1 MHIGNIYAMLGAWLS
16 ARSRGDDMLL
26 RIEDIDEPRVVP
38 GAAELMMDDLHWLG
52 LDWDGDPVFQSAR
65 HDLYREALHC
75 LENLTIDDAY
85 DSPFDAR
92 NDHTPAVGSAPNGAI
107 AGTTPLIYPC
117 FCSRADIR
125 AASAPQEGD
134 RFMVYPGTCR
144 RLIASDPDTVRRR
157 LANGD
162 RHSLRIAM
170 PADTNPRAT
179 VQFDD
184 AVFGHQE
191 FNLARDVG
199 DTIVRRADGLFSYQL
214 VVVVD
219 DLDMGVDDIVRG
231 RDLLRSNALQIAIR
245 RALIKAGFRKAK
257 TQASAPSQHA
267 PQSQYTPYNPE
278 NPRYAHLPLIDNAA
292 GRRLAKRERSLDMGV
307 LRAHGVTAEQ
317 VVGYCAWLLGL
328 QGDSAHTSPQPMSAV
343 EALQEFY
350 EGVRLA
356 CEELNIDLAGG
367 DTTASVTGLTVNVTA
382 IGRAR
387 RSDIVYRNGAKPNDL
402 ICITGN
408 LGAAYMGFQLL
419 EREKRVLR
427 GVKDPEPEFKGNEY
441 LLQRY
446 LKPVARKDIVELLAE
461 EKIVPTSMI
470 DLSDGLASDLLQICK
485 ASKCGARIYLD
496 RIPIA
501 RQTTAF
507 AEEIHTDPVVAA
519 LNGGE
524 DYELLFTVPLAL
536 QERVMRMGGVDVIG
550 HITAEN
556 TGAYLVTPDGGE
568 IRLKAQGFRDKE

>member
-16 ARSRGDDMLL
+16 ARSRGDGMLL

-85 DSPFDAR
+85 DSPFDER
-92 NDHTPAVGSAPNGAI
+92 NDHTPAVGSAANNAI

-144 RLIASDPDTVRRR
+144 RLIASNPDTVRRR

-170 PADTNPRAT
+170 PADTNPHAT

-191 FNLARDVG
+191 FNLAHDVG

-292 GRRLAKRERSLDMGV
+292 GRRLAKRERSLDMGA

-328 QGDSAHTSPQPMSAV
+328 QGDSAHTSPQPMGAV
-343 EALQEFY
+343 EALQEFDW
-350 EGVRLA
+350 GKIRA
-356 CEELNIDLAGG
+356 
-367 DTTASVTGLTVNVTA
+367 DTADRSISQDDFDAYFGL
-382 IGRAR
+382 
-387 RSDIVYRNGAKPNDL
+387 
-402 ICITGN
+402 
-408 LGAAYMGFQLL
+408 
-419 EREKRVLR
+419 
-427 GVKDPEPEFKGNEY
+427 
-441 LLQRY
+441 
-446 LKPVARKDIVELLAE
+446 
-461 EKIVPTSMI
+461 
-470 DLSDGLASDLLQICK
+470 
-485 ASKCGARIYLD
+485 
-496 RIPIA
+496 
-501 RQTTAF
+501 
-507 AEEIHTDPVVAA
+507 
-519 LNGGE
+519 
-524 DYELLFTVPLAL
+524 
-536 QERVMRMGGVDVIG
+536 
-550 HITAEN
+550 
-556 TGAYLVTPDGGE
+556 
-568 IRLKAQGFRDKE
+568 

>member
-1 MHIGNIYAMLGAWLS
+1 MPGRFAPTPSGRMHIGNIYAMLGAWLS
-16 ARSRGDDMLL
+16 ARSRGDGMLL

-85 DSPFDAR
+85 DSPFDER
-92 NDHTPAVGSAPNGAI
+92 NDHTPAVGSAANNAI

-170 PADTNPRAT
+170 PADTNPHAT

-191 FNLARDVG
+191 FNLAHDVG

-257 TQASAPSQHA
+257 TQTSAPSQHA

-292 GRRLAKRERSLDMGV
+292 GRRLAKRERSLDMGA

-343 EALQEFY
+343 EALQEFDW
-350 EGVRLA
+350 GKVRA
-356 CEELNIDLAGG
+356 
-367 DTTASVTGLTVNVTA
+367 DTADRSISQDDFDAYFGL
-382 IGRAR
+382 
-387 RSDIVYRNGAKPNDL
+387 
-402 ICITGN
+402 
-408 LGAAYMGFQLL
+408 
-419 EREKRVLR
+419 
-427 GVKDPEPEFKGNEY
+427 
-441 LLQRY
+441 
-446 LKPVARKDIVELLAE
+446 
-461 EKIVPTSMI
+461 
-470 DLSDGLASDLLQICK
+470 
-485 ASKCGARIYLD
+485 
-496 RIPIA
+496 
-501 RQTTAF
+501 
-507 AEEIHTDPVVAA
+507 
-519 LNGGE
+519 
-524 DYELLFTVPLAL
+524 
-536 QERVMRMGGVDVIG
+536 
-550 HITAEN
+550 
-556 TGAYLVTPDGGE
+556 
-568 IRLKAQGFRDKE
+568 